1 MSRTAGG
8 AAFCRLVEQDQPPQ
22 LRQFVDPIVGQLLDP
37 MLAAMAS
44 AGPMRAQVLD
54 ALAPGTYGGQV
65 MRTRYLD
72 DVVSSWARAGITQ
85 LVILGAGLDTRGY
98 RLPDLATVTVFE
110 VDLPELQA
118 FTQGRLRGVRPCARD
133 VRFVPADLSRD
144 RLDAVLASAGF
155 DPAVPA
161 LYVWEG
167 VTQYLAEAA
176 VRATLEVIGSSP
188 AGTGVVFTYVLPS
201 RIADGGYGGSAA
213 LQAQLGPSEPWLF
226 GLSRERLASFV
237 GECGLQLVSDVGDA
251 EYQERY
257 LAPIG
262 RRLDVDPGERVAL
275 AVV

>member
-22 LRQFVDPIVGQLLDP
+22 LRQFVDPVVGQLLDP
-37 MLAAMAS
+37 MLAVMA
-44 AGPMRAQVLD
+44 AGPVRGQVLD
-54 ALAPGTYGGQV
+54 ALAPGTYGSQV

-72 DVVSSWARAGITQ
+72 DVVGAWARAGITQ
-85 LVILGAGLDTRGY
+85 LVILGAGLDTRAY
-98 RLPDLATVTVFE
+98 RLPVLAAATVFE
-110 VDLPELQA
+110 VDLPELQQQK
-118 FTQGRLRGVRPCARD
+118 QGRLRGVRPCAED
-133 VRFVPADLSRD
+133 VRFVPADLARD

-155 DPAVPA
+155 DRAVPA

-167 VTQYLAEAA
+167 VTQYLTAAA
-176 VRATLEVIGSSP
+176 VRATLQVIGGSA

-213 LQAQLGPSEPWLF
+213 LQVQLGPSEPWLF
-226 GLSRERLASFV
+226 GIAPERLAGLV
-237 GECGLQLVSDVGDA
+237 GECGLQLVSDIGDA
-251 EYQERY
+251 EYQQRY

-262 RRLDVDPGERVAL
+262 RRLDVDPGERIAL

>member
-22 LRQFVDPIVGQLLDP
+22 LRQFVDPVVGQLLDP
-37 MLAAMAS
+37 MLAVMA
-44 AGPMRAQVLD
+44 AGPIRGQVLD
-54 ALAPGTYGGQV
+54 ALAPGTYGSQV

-72 DVVSSWARAGITQ
+72 DVVGAWARAGITQ
-85 LVILGAGLDTRGY
+85 VVILGAGLDTRAY
-98 RLPDLATVTVFE
+98 RLPVLAAATVFE
-110 VDLPELQA
+110 VDLPELQQQK
-118 FTQGRLRGVRPCARD
+118 QGRLRGVRPCAEN
-133 VRFVPADLSRD
+133 VRFVPADLARD

-155 DPAVPA
+155 DRAVPA

-167 VTQYLAEAA
+167 VTQYLTAAA
-176 VRATLEVIGSSP
+176 VRATLQVIGGSA

-213 LQAQLGPSEPWLF
+213 LQVQLGPSEPWLF
-226 GLSRERLASFV
+226 GIAPERLAGLV
-237 GECGLQLVSDVGDA
+237 GECGLQLVSDIGDA
-251 EYQERY
+251 EYQQRY

-262 RRLDVDPGERVAL
+262 RRLDVDPGERIAL